1 MGSGHG
7 FAYGFAPDFLGVGD
21 RFFIGLLWDSELFC
35 AFLPDWVAGIGDGLV
50 RFAVAPLVGVW
61 IEIISWYN

>member
-7 FAYGFAPDFLGVGD
+7 FGYGLAPDFSGVGD
-21 RFFIGLLWDSELFC
+21 CVFIGLLWDSKLFC
-35 AFLPDWVAGIGDGLV
+35 AFLPDRVAGIGDGLV

-61 IEIISWYN
+61 IEIGCR